1 MSFPERH
8 EALFSGE
15 VSSEVSPAPKA
26 EYLRRQ
32 LRSARQHPD
41 ALVRLETIK
50 GAIQEAEGVDLT
62 SELLEFLGDPDELV
76 RVEVLQ
82 ALEGNSEPQIVVHLL
97 GLAVADP
104 DWLARGWAV
113 TCLSYAEYPWLNEF
127 LWRVYKR
134 DTSHFVK
141 VRALG
146 ALVFR
151 GVSEAAPL
159 LMQYLASQNH
169 RLVINAAQELAA
181 GVGHLPQDLIS
192 QLLEQMRERL
202 GYWRSHSAWAI
213 VEALERSL
221 DDVRK
226 CLSKGERRETSE

>member
-1 MSFPERH
+1 MKKASNKEVPSVSRGENLRH
-8 EALFSGE
+8 
-15 VSSEVSPAPKA
+15 
-26 EYLRRQ
+26 Q

-50 GAIQEAEGVDLT
+50 WAIQEAEGVDLT

-82 ALEGNSEPQIVVHLL
+82 VLEGNSEPQVVVHLL

-104 DWLARGWAV
+104 DWLVRGWAV

-146 ALVFR
+146 SLVYR

-169 RLVINAAQELAA
+169 HLIINAAQELAA

-192 QLLEQMRERL
+192 QLLESMRERL
-202 GYWRSHSAWAI
+202 EYWRSRSAWAI
-213 VEALERSL
+213 VEAIERSL

-226 CLSKGERRETSE
+226 CLSGDERGETIE